1 MASQT
6 TGINGWEA
14 KSLDQLATLVGGGT
28 PNRANPEYF
37 GTDID
42 WVTPSDLRP
51 IGQVEMLGPVAE
63 GLTKS
68 GLANSSAKEIAPG
81 SVLFSSR
88 ASIGKIAVTDRA
100 CATNQG
106 FSNFIPKR
114 GVVDPW
120 FLAYLLCHHTP
131 DIERLA
137 GKTTYKEVSR
147 SKLRTF
153 KVGVPRLE
161 EQKRIVGRIR
171 VCFDHIDEIEQIK
184 TKVRVEAAA
193 LLSSFLGDLER
204 GSRWPQVPLGE
215 LIESKN
221 GRSVRSTGEG
231 GNGYVLTLSAVRDV
245 SLDFSMRK
253 HVELEAKTARTFE
266 VKLND
271 VFVSRSNTRD
281 LVGLSAVAGSV
292 PQDVTI
298 FPDLLIR
305 LRPIDE
311 RILPRF
317 LAYALR
323 FPTVRD
329 QIKDRAKG
337 TSQTMVKI
345 SGSSLKEVFVPV
357 PQKSD
362 QEAAVATLDEA
373 HEVNG
378 LLISSLDSAE
388 LSSLRQAVLHKAF
401 AGDF

>member
-6 TGINGWEA
+6 TGAHGWEE

-28 PNRANPEYF
+28 PSRSDPEYF

-42 WVTPSDLRP
+42 WVTPRDLRP
-51 IGQVEMLGPVAE
+51 IGQVEVLGLVAE

-68 GLANSSAKEIAPG
+68 GLASSSAKEIASG

-88 ASIGKIAVTDRA
+88 ASIGKIAITDRV

-106 FSNFIPKR
+106 FANFVPKK
-114 GVVDPW
+114 GVVEPW

-131 DIERLA
+131 AITRLA
-137 GKTTYKEVSR
+137 GETTYKEVSR

-153 KVGVPRLE
+153 KVCVPCLE
-161 EQKRIVGRIR
+161 EQKRIAERIR
-171 VCFDHIDEIEQIK
+171 ACFDRVEEIEFLK
-184 TKVRVEAAA
+184 KGSRVEAAA
-193 LLSSFLGDLER
+193 LLASFLGDLER
-204 GSRWPQVPLGE
+204 VSRWPQVALGE
-215 LIESKN
+215 LITSKN
-221 GRSVRSTGEG
+221 GRSIRSTGEG

-253 HVELEAKTARTFE
+253 HVELEAKTAQTFQ
-266 VKLND
+266 VKGND

-281 LVGLSAVAGSV
+281 LVGLSAVAGSE
-292 PQDVTI
+292 PQGATI

-305 LRPIDE
+305 LHPIDE

-329 QIKDRAKG
+329 QIKARAKG
-337 TSQTMVKI
+337 TSQSMVKI
-345 SGSSLKEVFVPV
+345 SGASLKEVLIPV
-357 PQKSD
+357 PHKIE

-378 LLISSLDSAE
+378 LLTGSLDSPE
-388 LSSLRQAVLHKAF
+388 TSLLRQAVLRKAF
-401 AGDF
+401 AGEF